1 MSGETIIDTSRAQ
14 LLEDSA
20 LFDAEWYATRNGDV
34 ALSGLDPLDHFLKIG
49 WGLGRS
55 PGPEFDTR
63 AYLACFR
70 EVADSGMDALT
81 HYLQYGA
88 SEGRAANPLQQDPI
102 LRARAKSDVLRN
114 RLNVV
119 GQASALEGLQ
129 RLLDEETG
137 DAAGFS
143 GRDLAL
149 WHLRQWRM
157 TQSPDS
163 ATSAGRLAHNALV
176 SATDPA
182 LRSRLLTVALVA
194 DALAGRPAP
203 SDDVIRDWQMKDLL
217 CNETWFALAGFEA
230 SKNGR
235 LRLINRS
242 LAAYG
247 LGELALRDDP
257 SSLAY
262 DRLTPK
268 RPPLPVDGP
277 LVSVL
282 IAAHQAEDTLPTALR
297 AVADQSWRNLEIIVI
312 DDASSDG
319 TAQVALDAAKADP
332 RIRLKRLSQNG
343 GAYAARNAGL
353 AEARGEYVTL
363 HDADDWCHPDRI
375 AVQMGLMLE
384 SGTAIACTSEHVRMH
399 SDLTLTRLS
408 PEASFLTDNTASL
421 LFRRQPVVEALGCW
435 DTVRVGADNELIR
448 RIRRVFGPASVISGK
463 TGPLA
468 MLRDRE
474 GSAVRGGPLSI
485 DGYVT
490 GARLA
495 YLDAQE
501 HHHRT
506 ASVGDLHYTAGSR
519 PFPAPGIMKG
529 RDQSNYKLS
538 LVLAA
543 DLRHSDWVVET
554 CLKLA
559 SLSDGPVGLVPL
571 ARPMAPDM
579 LDTSFRLCTK
589 VREALDGQRLLHLC
603 PGETASAPLLIAPDP
618 ETLQELPGFLPE
630 VRAERVRLLASYSPV
645 ATLPGSG
652 RRLGRYDPSACES
665 SAQRFATGPVE
676 WWAGNRAIK
685 QELIKA
691 GASRVAHAKIPFDAL
706 HGLFR

>member
-1 MSGETIIDTSRAQ
+1 MSGETIIDTSRAK
-14 LLEDSA
+14 LLKDSA

-63 AYLACFR
+63 AYLAYFR

-102 LRARAKSDVLRN
+102 LRARVKSDVLRN
-114 RLNVV
+114 RLNVF
-119 GQASALEGLQ
+119 GQTSALKGLQ
-129 RLLDEETG
+129 RLADEETG
-137 DAAGFS
+137 DAAGFA

-157 TQSPDS
+157 TQSRDS
-163 ATSAGRLAHNALV
+163 VTTAGRLAHKALV

-182 LRSRLLTVALVA
+182 LRSRLLTIALVA
-194 DALAGRPAP
+194 NALAGQSAP
-203 SDDVIRDWQMKDLL
+203 SDAVIRDWQMQDLL

-230 SKNGR
+230 TENGR
-235 LRLINRS
+235 LRLINRA

-247 LGELALRDDP
+247 LGELTLRDDTR
-257 SSLAY
+257 SLAY
-262 DRLTPK
+262 DRLIPN
-268 RPPLPVDGP
+268 RPPQPADGP

-319 TAQVALDAAKADP
+319 TAQVALDAARTDP

-353 AEARGEYVTL
+353 AMARGEYVTL
-363 HDADDWCHPDRI
+363 HDADDWCHPDRV
-375 AVQMGLMLE
+375 AVQMGLILE

-408 PEASFLTDNTASL
+408 PEASFLTENTASL
-421 LFRRQPVVEALGCW
+421 LFRRQPVKDALGRW
-435 DTVRVGADNELIR
+435 DTVRVAADNELIR

-474 GSAVRGGPLSI
+474 GSAVRSGPLSI

-501 HHHRT
+501 HYHRT
-506 ASVGDLHYTAGSR
+506 ASVADLHYTADSR

-529 RDQSNYKLS
+529 RDQSSYKLS

-543 DLRHSDWVVET
+543 DLRHCDWVVET
-554 CLKLA
+554 CLELA

-571 ARPMAPDM
+571 ARPLAPDM
-579 LDTSFRLCTK
+579 LDTSFRLCTR

-603 PGETASAPLLIAPDP
+603 PGESASAPLLIAPDP
-618 ETLQELPGFLPE
+618 ETLQELPGSLPE

-652 RRLGRYDPSACES
+652 RRLVRYDPSTCES
-665 SAQRFATGPVE
+665 SARRFATGPLE

-691 GASRVAHAKIPFDAL
+691 GASRVARAKIPFDVL
-706 HGLFR
+706 HGLLR

>member
-1 MSGETIIDTSRAQ
+1 MSGETTIDTTRAK
-14 LLEDSA
+14 LLEDSV

-34 ALSGLDPLDHFLKIG
+34 ALAGLDPLDHFLKIG
-49 WGLGRS
+49 WDLGRS

-88 SEGRAANPLQQDPI
+88 SEGRAANPFQQDPI

-114 RLNVV
+114 RLNVF
-119 GQASALEGLQ
+119 GQSSALERLQ
-129 RLLDEETG
+129 RLADEETG
-137 DAAGFS
+137 DAAGFA

-163 ATSAGRLAHNALV
+163 ATTAGRCAHKALV
-176 SATDPA
+176 SATDPS

-194 DALAGRPAP
+194 DALAGQPAP
-203 SDDVIRDWQMKDLL
+203 SDEGIRDWQMRDLL
-217 CNETWFALAGFEA
+217 CDESWFALAGFEA
-230 SKNGR
+230 SEIGR
-235 LRLINRS
+235 LRLINRA

-247 LGELALRDDP
+247 LGELTLCDDTR
-257 SSLAY
+257 SLAY

-268 RPPLPVDGP
+268 RAPQPVDGP

-319 TAQVALDAAKADP
+319 TAQVALDAARADP
-332 RIRLKRLSQNG
+332 RIQLKRLSQNG

-353 AEARGEYVTL
+353 AMARGEYVTL

-375 AVQMGLMLE
+375 TVQMELMLE

-408 PEASFLTDNTASL
+408 PEASFLTENTASL
-421 LFRRQPVVEALGCW
+421 LFRRQPVVDALGCW
-435 DTVRVGADNELIR
+435 DSVRVAADNELIR
-448 RIRRVFGPASVISGK
+448 RIRRVFGPASVISGM

-474 GSAVRGGPLSI
+474 GSAVRTGPLSI

-490 GARLA
+490 GARLV

-506 ASVGDLHYTAGSR
+506 ASVADLHYTEDSR

-529 RDQSNYKLS
+529 RDQSSYKLS

-543 DLRHSDWVVET
+543 DLRHGDWVVET

-571 ARPMAPDM
+571 ARPLAPDL
-579 LDTSFRLCTK
+579 LDTSFRLCTR
-589 VREALDGQRLLHLC
+589 VREVLDGQRLLQLC
-603 PGETASAPLLIAPDP
+603 PGESASAPLLIAPDP
-618 ETLQELPGFLPE
+618 EALLELPGSLPE
-630 VRAERVRLLASYSPV
+630 LRAESVRLLACYSPV

-652 RRLGRYDPSACES
+652 RRLERFDASTCES
-665 SAQRFATGPVE
+665 SARRFTTGPVE

-685 QELIKA
+685 QDLIKS
-691 GASRVAHAKIPFDAL
+691 GASRVARAKIPFDAL
-706 HGLFR
+706 HGLLR